1 MGLRSVLD
9 AHPDPTRLT
18 ESVDPDAELPALAVQ
33 DAATPT
39 IVESVAGY
47 PDCRVA
53 TNCIG
58 TRSAIRRAI
67 GTDDSLVDAM
77 AAAMA
82 DPAPLERDVPVAA
95 REVATDPDV
104 GEHIPIPDFYEAYDR
119 RYLAAS
125 VVIAR
130 DPDTGTHNLSFH
142 RMQHLGDNAFAIRL
156 VERHLHDIH
165 ERTDGPTPIAV
176 AMGVHPAV
184 ELAAATSIAPEESE
198 LELANRLHGGQ
209 LVTGRVEGL
218 TVPSEAEVLM
228 IGEITAETADEG
240 PFVDLSRT
248 WDRTREQPVVR
259 VHSLMTRPDPLVRI
273 IVPGRAE
280 HANLMG
286 VPQEPRIYRI
296 VENAV
301 PTVENVVLTHGG
313 CSWLHAVVAIDVRT
327 DGDAKNA
334 GMAALAAHP
343 SLKRVTIV
351 DPDVDPADSDA
362 VEWAIA
368 TRCQPDRDVE
378 IIQDADGSSLD
389 PSQDFETGTTA
400 KWIVDATR
408 PRGPD
413 REASEFTK
421 ARIPNEDEISL
432 EDYQ

>member
-18 ESVDPDAELPALAVQ
+18 QSVDPDAELPALAVQ

-39 IVESVAGY
+39 IFESVAGY

-58 TRSAIRRAI
+58 TRTAIRRAI
-67 GTDDSLVDAM
+67 DTDESLVAAM
-77 AAAMA
+77 SAAMA
-82 DPAPLERDVPVAA
+82 DPAPLERTVPVAA

-104 GEHIPIPDFYEAYDR
+104 REHIPIPDYYEAHDR
-119 RYLAAS
+119 RYLASS
-125 VVIAR
+125 VVIAE

-142 RMQHLGDNAFAIRL
+142 RMQYLGDNEFAIRL

-165 ERTDGPTPIAV
+165 SRTEGPTPIAV

-184 ELAAATSIAPEESE
+184 ELAAATSIAPGESE

-209 LVTGRVEGL
+209 LATDSLDGL
-218 TVPSEAEVLM
+218 TVPSESEVLM
-228 IGEITAETADEG
+228 LGEITSETAEEG

-259 VHSLMTRPDPLVRI
+259 VNTLMTRPNPLVRI

-301 PTVENVVLTHGG
+301 PTVANVVLTHGG
-313 CSWLHAVVAIDVRT
+313 CSWLHVVVAIDVRT
-327 DGDAKNA
+327 QGDAKNA
-334 GMAALAAHP
+334 GLAALAAHP

-351 DPDVDPADSDA
+351 DADIDPSDPEA
-362 VEWAIA
+362 VEWAVA
-368 TRCQPDRDVE
+368 TRTQPDRDVE
-378 IIQDADGSSLD
+378 VIEGADGSSLD
-389 PSQDFETGTTA
+389 PSQDFATGTTA

-413 REASEFTK
+413 REASEFRE
-421 ARIPNEDEISL
+421 ARIPGEDDIDL
-432 EDYQ
+432 EEFE